1 MSGGGNPSSLRGF
14 TLAEVLIT
22 LGIIGVVAALTMPSL
37 ILHHKKQEASA
48 RLKKFYSAISQA
60 ILLSEI
66 DNGPV
71 KDWNKADVLKNENGE
86 VINEENRKLGITYFN
101 TYLKPYLKYAKIDE
115 NPEDL
120 QNEDGQSNQIR
131 VYLADATTFE
141 FFNGACADFR
151 VDINGQKAPNQSGRD
166 KFAFLICSKDADLR
180 WHFNNK
186 KNFGSFCIENYEVC
200 DTRAKALALCKANSG
215 TCTRLL
221 EMDNFEFKND
231 YPYKL

>member
-1 MSGGGNPSSLRGF
+1 M
-14 TLAEVLIT
+14 
-22 LGIIGVVAALTMPSL
+22 
-37 ILHHKKQEASA
+37 
-48 RLKKFYSAISQA
+48 SQA

-71 KDWNKADVLKNENGE
+71 QSWYKIKVALDKNGQ

-120 QNEDGQSNQIR
+120 QNEDGQSNRLRI
-131 VYLADATTFE
+131 YLADGTTFE
-141 FFNGACADFR
+141 LYNGNCADIKL
-151 VDINGQKAPNQSGRD
+151 DINGQKAPNQYGRD
-166 KFAFLICSKDADLR
+166 KFAFLICSKDVDLR

-186 KNFGSFCIENYEVC
+186 KTFGSFCIENYDVC
-200 DTRAKALALCKANSG
+200 DTRAKALALCKANPG